1 MDKKEEIIIDNYI
14 DEYLEGNRPAPV
26 TLSSAVPLT
35 PEQKERILT
44 AFMKKANLTKSYE
57 VVEIVDETLIGG
69 VCLES
74 DNFFFD
80 NTIRN
85 NLTQLKQH
93 ILEGK

>member
-1 MDKKEEIIIDNYI
+1 MDKKEEMIIGNYI
-14 DEYLEGNRPAPV
+14 DEYLEGTRPALV

-44 AFMKKANLTKSYE
+44 AFIKKTNVTKSYE

-85 NLTQLKQH
+85 NLTHLKQY
-93 ILEGK
+93 ILEGQ

>member
-14 DEYLEGNRPAPV
+14 DEYLEGNRPTV
-26 TLSSAVPLT
+26 ITLSSVVPLQ
-35 PEQKERILT
+35 PNQKERILA
-44 AFMKKANLTKSYE
+44 AFNKKTNSTGTYE
-57 VVEIVDETLIGG
+57 VVEIVDESLIGG

-85 NLTQLKQH
+85 NLTQLKQY

>member
-14 DEYLEGNRPAPV
+14 DEYLEGNRPTII
-26 TLSSAVPLT
+26 TLSSAVPLQ

-44 AFMKKANLTKSYE
+44 AFKKKTNFTHRYE
-57 VVEIVDETLIGG
+57 VVEIVDEALIGG

-85 NLTQLKQH
+85 NLTQLEQY
-93 ILEGK
+93 ILEGQ

>member
-1 MDKKEEIIIDNYI
+1 MDKKEEIIIDHYI
-14 DEYLEGNRPAPV
+14 DEYLEGTRPTV
-26 TLSSAVPLT
+26 ITLSSAVPLQ
-35 PEQKERILT
+35 PNQKERILT
-44 AFMKKANLTKSYE
+44 AFKKKTKSTRNYE
-57 VVEIVDETLIGG
+57 VVEIVDESLIGG

-85 NLTQLKQH
+85 NLTQLKQY